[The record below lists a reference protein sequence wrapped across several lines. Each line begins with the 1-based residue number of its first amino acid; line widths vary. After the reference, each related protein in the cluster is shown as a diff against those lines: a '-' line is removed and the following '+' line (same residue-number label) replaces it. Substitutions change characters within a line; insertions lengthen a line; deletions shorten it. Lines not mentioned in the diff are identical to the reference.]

1 MAMFYKLFII
11 RLNCWP
17 KDTTLQ
23 FTCRRMNWG
32 TSQPRQ
38 AVVSSAKPLV
48 GISVWRHSH
57 PAAPIPLMPTM
68 QFCKAVQRH
77 ISGHCSG
84 CRRKR
89 KILLLS
95 GVFLTVDRFPC
106 PADVVQPLQQHM
118 EGIAHCRAEAVGRES
133 LKLVLLQN
141 L

>member
-95 GVFLTVDRFPC
+95 GVFLTVDRFPVRLMSC
-106 PADVVQPLQQHM
+106 NHCSSTWRGSPTAGLRQW
-118 EGIAHCRAEAVGRES
+118 EGNH
-133 LKLVLLQN
+133 
-141 L
+141 